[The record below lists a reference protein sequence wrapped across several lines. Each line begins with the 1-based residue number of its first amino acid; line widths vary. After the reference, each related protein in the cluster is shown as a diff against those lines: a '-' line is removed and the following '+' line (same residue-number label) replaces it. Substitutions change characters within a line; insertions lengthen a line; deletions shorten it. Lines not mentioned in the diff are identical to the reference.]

1 MAAGG
6 VLGAALVLGWALP
19 ATAEEA
25 DAVPTVRCQITDP
38 ALAELSGLVVVGE
51 QMLALND
58 GGEQLAVHLLDGAC
72 QVVDVHTAP
81 IDPYD
86 PEDLAVGADGTVWL
100 ADTGDNNANRPT
112 VALLALRPD
121 GSTGVYRLTYP
132 DGAHDAEALLL
143 APDGT
148 PYIVTKEILGA
159 SAVYRPA
166 AAMVDGGTVA
176 LAEVAAVNMTLT
188 GTPGGPVGQA
198 GQLLVTGGAV
208 SSDGRYLALRT
219 YTDAYVWPLTG
230 SDIPAALA
238 ATPERIPLPESPQGE
253 AISFS
258 ADTLNLVVASE
269 GLPTDVTVV
278 PLTAVAIAAAPPPV
292 EGVVP
297 GFADLTSSGLS
308 PISSG
313 ADRRCGG
320 DRGGVDQRKAAAPP
334 LTGRRRGPS
343 PLAQTRRSTLTTRP
357 RTVASSPGMGSYA
370 GLCGSSQTCPSRRL

>member
-6 VLGAALVLGWALP
+6 VLGAALVLGCALP
-19 ATAEEA
+19 AAAEEA
-25 DAVPTVRCQITDP
+25 DAAPTVRCQITDS
-38 ALAELSGLVVVGE
+38 ALAEVSGLVVVGE

-58 GGEQLAVHLLDGAC
+58 GGDQLAVHLLDGAC

-86 PEDLAVGADGTVWL
+86 PEDMAVAADGTVWL
-100 ADTGDNNANRPT
+100 ADIGDNNVNRPT

-121 GSTGVYRLTYP
+121 GTTSVYRLTYP

-148 PYIVTKEILGA
+148 PYIVTKEMLGA
-159 SAVYRPA
+159 SRVYRPA
-166 AAMVDGGTVA
+166 AAMVDAGTVA
-176 LAEVAAVNMTLT
+176 LAEVAAVNLTFT

-198 GQLLVTGGAV
+198 GQLLITGGAI

-230 SDIPAALA
+230 SDVPAALA

-258 ADTLNLVVASE
+258 TDNLNLVVASE
-269 GLPTDVTVV
+269 GLPSDVTVV
-278 PLTAVAIAAAPPPV
+278 PLTAVATAAAAPPPAD
-292 EGVVP
+292 GVVP
-297 GFADLTSSGLS
+297 GFADITRSGLS
-308 PISSG
+308 PISS
-313 ADRRCGG
+313 ALI
-320 DRGGVDQRKAAAPP
+320 AAAVATVVVWTSGK
-334 LTGRRRGPS
+334 LRRRP
-343 PLAQTRRSTLTTRP
+343 
-357 RTVASSPGMGSYA
+357 
-370 GLCGSSQTCPSRRL
+370 

>member
-1 MAAGG
+1 MRSSGPPWECCSWAWFTHSTQRFCHAGYVPEQAGSPRSGVRGRLVAAGG
-6 VLGAALVLGWALP
+6 VLGAALVLCWALP

-25 DAVPTVRCQITDP
+25 DAAPTVRCQITDP

-58 GGEQLAVHLLDGAC
+58 GGDQLAVHLLDGAC

-86 PEDLAVGADGTVWL
+86 PEDLAIGANGTVWL

-230 SDIPAALA
+230 SDVPAALA

-258 ADTLNLVVASE
+258 ADALNLVVASE

-278 PLTAVAIAAAPPPV
+278 PLTAVAIAAAPPSTG
-292 EGVVP
+292 GVVP

-313 ADRRCGG
+313 LI
-320 DRGGVDQRKAAAPP
+320 AAVVATVVVWISGK
-334 LTGRRRGPS
+334 LRRRP
-343 PLAQTRRSTLTTRP
+343 
-357 RTVASSPGMGSYA
+357 
-370 GLCGSSQTCPSRRL
+370 